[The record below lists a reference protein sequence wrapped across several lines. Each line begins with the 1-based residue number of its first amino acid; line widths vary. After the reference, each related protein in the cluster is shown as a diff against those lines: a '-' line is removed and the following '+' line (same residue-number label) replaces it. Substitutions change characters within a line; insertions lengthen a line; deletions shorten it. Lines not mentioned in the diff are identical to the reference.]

1 MGVDITHYL
10 IYGIVLNEEQN
21 TYVKKNWSEEDLP
34 LIEYVEG
41 GPETEGHILLVD
53 FMTGNVPTVFG
64 KVLCKVSEYDGG
76 DYIRDITTPNDDDTD
91 NLMEHFTRC
100 FSEEI
105 TGYEIKLMMVKYY
118 S

>member
-1 MGVDITHYL
+1 M
-10 IYGIVLNEEQN
+10 
-21 TYVKKNWSEEDLP
+21 YVKKNWSEEDLP

-41 GPETEGHILLVD
+41 GPEAEGHILLVD
-53 FMTGNVPTVFG
+53 FMSGNVPTVFG
-64 KVLCKVSEYDGG
+64 KVLCKVSEYDGA

-91 NLMEHFTRC
+91 NLMHHFTRC

-105 TGYEIKLMMVKYY
+105 TGYEIKLMMIKHY